1 VTIAAQPAGTTP
13 REGDDDG
20 VIRTVALT
28 KVFDGRGGQVRAVES
43 LDLSVLRGEV
53 FGLLGPNGAGKTTT
67 VGMLTTR
74 VIPTSGEAWVGGI
87 DVVAHPA
94 AAKQVIGVVPQT
106 NTLDR
111 SLDVSENLFFHGR
124 YFGMS
129 AREAHR
135 KTGELLEQF
144 RLADR
149 AKAGADELSGGMAQ
163 RLMVARAIM
172 HEPDVLFL
180 DEPTSGLDPQSRLA
194 LWDVIGELH
203 ANGQTIVLTTHY
215 MEEADTLCRRV
226 AIVDHGRLLAL
237 DTPSQL
243 KATIG
248 ADTELRIQANGD
260 LHALATDLAALS
272 GIDSARVV
280 DNVVYAYVTHG
291 GPTLSDVITH
301 ADRQGFAITDV
312 GVKETT
318 LETVFI
324 NLTGRDLRE

>member
-1 VTIAAQPAGTTP
+1 MTIAAQPAGAGP
-13 REGDDDG
+13 RESDGGG

-28 KVFDGRGGQVRAVES
+28 KVFDGRGGAVRAVES
-43 LDLSVLRGEV
+43 LDLSVERGEV

-74 VIPTSGEAWVGGI
+74 VIPTSGQAWVGGI

-129 AREAHR
+129 SKEAHR

-172 HEPDVLFL
+172 HQPDVLFL

-226 AIVDHGRLLAL
+226 AIVDHGKLLAL

-248 ADTELRIQANGD
+248 ADTEIRIQATGD
-260 LHALATDLAALS
+260 LQALATDLEALS

-280 DNVVYAYVTHG
+280 DGVVYAYVRHG